1 MKFQRLSTYLFG
13 LLLVAFVVLGRQSA
27 KAQTEFLTTSPKYEI
42 RAVWLTTLNGL
53 DWPKTLSNGSSGS
66 VERQKQ
72 ELVRILDQLKAA
84 GINVVL
90 LQTRVRATTI
100 YPSAME
106 PCDGCLTGTA
116 GRNPGYDPLQFAID
130 ECHKRGMQLH
140 AWVVTIPIGKWAA
153 AGCTQLRKR
162 QPNLVKKITVNGAAE
177 GVMDPEKPQTA
188 TYIADICEEIVKN
201 YDIDGIHLDYIRY
214 PETWKIKVSRQQG
227 RRHITSIAE
236 TISQRVKRL
245 KPWVMMSCSPIGKH
259 DDLIRYSSRGWNA
272 RTVVCQDAQEWL
284 RTGVMD
290 ALFPMMYFRDNHFF
304 PFAIDWKEQSHGKI
318 VAPGLAT
325 YMLDCREGNW
335 PLLTVTQEM
344 NVLRQLGLGHTHFR
358 SRFLTDNTKGIYTFQ
373 RQFNSCPALI
383 PPMTWM
389 NATRPDAPTDFKI
402 RGARNEERGT
412 RNEERGADAKEISR
426 NEERGTRSEV
436 TISWTA
442 PTPNTQHP
450 TPFLYNVYAS
460 SVCPVDISDPRN
472 LVATR
477 LTEPHIT
484 FSSAKNSLSL
494 PHHSPFRPIYYAIT
508 ALDRYGNESEPLQ
521 SHSFKSQQPTVNY
534 QLSTLNST
542 LPLLPC
548 DGRQLTLPEKPATL
562 DANTLA
568 IETLQGT
575 LVATRPW
582 RGNKTDVSTLPEGFY
597 QLRSLGRKGITHRLG
612 FFQIKRH

>member
-1 MKFQRLSTYLFG
+1 MKSKRLSTYRFLLFFT
-13 LLLVAFVVLGRQSA
+13 VFSVLFSLSA
-27 KAQTEFLTTSPKYEI
+27 KAQTELLTTPPKYEI

-53 DWPKTLSNGSSGS
+53 DWPKTLANGSSGS
-66 VERQKQ
+66 IERQKQ

-106 PCDGCLTGTA
+106 PWDGCLSGTA
-116 GRNPGYDPLQFAID
+116 GRNPGYDALQFAID

-140 AWVVTIPIGKWAA
+140 AWVVTIPIGKWTS
-153 AGCTQLRKR
+153 AGCAQLRKR
-162 QPNLVKKITVNGAAE
+162 YPSLVKKIGDD
-177 GVMDPEKPQTA
+177 GFMDPEKSQTA
-188 TYIADICEEIVKN
+188 TYIADICEEIVKK

-227 RRHITSIAE
+227 RRYITAIAE
-236 TISQRVKRL
+236 AISQRVKRL

-259 DDLIRYSSRGWNA
+259 DDLSRYSSRGWNA

-284 RTGVMD
+284 RTGTMD
-290 ALFPMMYFRDNHFF
+290 ALFPMMYFRDNNFF
-304 PFAIDWKEQSHGKI
+304 PFAIDWQERSYGKI

-325 YMLDCREGNW
+325 YMLDRREGNW
-335 PLLTVTQEM
+335 PLQTVAQEM

-358 SRFLTDNTKGIYTFQ
+358 SRFLTDNTKGIYAFE
-373 RQFNSCPALI
+373 RRFNSSPALI

-389 NATRPDAPTDFKI
+389 NATKPDAPREF
-402 RGARNEERGT
+402 RARNEERGM
-412 RNEERGADAKEISR
+412 R

-436 TISWTA
+436 TISWKA
-442 PTPNTQHP
+442 SSPNTQHS
-450 TPFLYNVYAS
+450 TPLLYNVYAS
-460 SVCPVDISDPRN
+460 PVCPVDISDPRN

-484 FSSAKNSLSL
+484 FSSNTQ
-494 PHHSPFRPIYYAIT
+494 RYYAIT
-508 ALDRYGNESEPLQ
+508 AIDRFGNESEPLQ
-521 SHSFKSQQPTVNY
+521 SH
-534 QLSTLNST
+534 QLKATHRATLHTSHSSLHTPHSTLHENIPI
-542 LPLLPC
+542 LAC
-548 DGRQLTLPEKPATL
+548 DGRLLTLPEKPVTL

-582 RGNKTDVSTLPEGFY
+582 RGNQADVSTLPEGFY

-612 FFQIKRH
+612 FFKIKRH

>member
-1 MKFQRLSTYLFG
+1 MNSKRLSIYRF
-13 LLLVAFVVLGRQSA
+13 LLIFTVFFSLSA
-27 KAQTEFLTTSPKYEI
+27 KAQTELLTIPPKYEI

-53 DWPKTLSNGSSGS
+53 DWPKTLANGSSGS
-66 VERQKQ
+66 IERQKL

-106 PCDGCLTGTA
+106 PWDGCLSGTA
-116 GRNPGYDPLQFAID
+116 GRNPGYDALQFAID

-140 AWVVTIPIGKWAA
+140 AWVVTIPIGKWTS
-153 AGCTQLRKR
+153 AGCAQLRKR
-162 QPNLVKKITVNGAAE
+162 YPSLVKKIGDD
-177 GVMDPEKPQTA
+177 GFMDPEKPQTA
-188 TYIADICEEIVKN
+188 TYIADICEEIVKK

-227 RRHITSIAE
+227 RRYITAIAE
-236 TISQRVKRL
+236 AISQRVKRL

-259 DDLIRYSSRGWNA
+259 DDLSRYSSRGWNA

-284 RTGVMD
+284 RTGTMD
-290 ALFPMMYFRDNHFF
+290 ALFPMMYFRDNNFF
-304 PFAIDWKEQSHGKI
+304 PFAIDWQERSYGKI

-325 YMLDCREGNW
+325 YMLDRREGNW
-335 PLLTVTQEM
+335 PLQTVAQEM

-358 SRFLTDNTKGIYTFQ
+358 SRFLTDNTKGIYAFE
-373 RQFNSCPALI
+373 RRFNSSPALI
-383 PPMTWM
+383 PPMTWLQ
-389 NATRPDAPTDFKI
+389 AAKPDAPREFRMRKEPLPPPSPN
-402 RGARNEERGT
+402 GE
-412 RNEERGADAKEISR
+412 GADATEISLSWKSP
-426 NEERGTRSEV
+426 NIKNLPSLFGEGSGERLL
-436 TISWTA
+436 
-442 PTPNTQHP
+442 
-450 TPFLYNVYAS
+450 LYNVYAS
-460 SVCPVDISDPRN
+460 PVCPVDISDPRN

-484 FSSAKNSLSL
+484 FSSNTPPSL
-494 PHHSPFRPIYYAIT
+494 PLHSPFTSLYYAIT
-508 ALDRYGNESEPLQ
+508 TLDRFGNESEPLQ
-521 SHSFKSQQPTVNY
+521 SHQPTQKFIHPVGGNEGDF
-534 QLSTLNST
+534 LFACNGKTL
-542 LPLLPC
+542 
-548 DGRQLTLPEKPATL
+548 QLPEKPATL

-582 RGNKTDVSTLPEGFY
+582 RGNQTDVSTLPEGFY
-597 QLRSLGRKGITHRLG
+597 QLRSLNRKGITHRLG

>member
-1 MKFQRLSTYLFG
+1 MKFHRLSTDLFG
-13 LLLVAFVVLGRQSA
+13 LLLVAFVVLGHQSA
-27 KAQTEFLTTSPKYEI
+27 KAQTDFLTTSPKYEI

-106 PCDGCLTGTA
+106 PWDGCLTGTA

-259 DDLIRYSSRGWNA
+259 DDLSRYSSRGWNA

-290 ALFPMMYFRDNHFF
+290 ALFPMMYFRDNHFY
-304 PFAIDWKEQSHGKI
+304 PFAIDWQERSYGKI

-325 YMLDCREGNW
+325 YMLDRREGNW
-335 PLLTVTQEM
+335 PLLTVAQEM

-358 SRFLTDNTKGIYTFQ
+358 SRFLTDNTKGIYAFE
-373 RQFNSCPALI
+373 RRFNSSPALI

-389 NATRPDAPTDFKI
+389 NATKPDAPREF
-402 RGARNEERGT
+402 RARS
-412 RNEERGADAKEISR
+412 EERGARS
-426 NEERGTRSEV
+426 EERGTRSEI
-436 TISWTA
+436 TISWKA
-442 PTPNTQHP
+442 SSPNTQHS
-450 TPFLYNVYAS
+450 TPLLYNVYAS

-484 FSSAKNSLSL
+484 FSPNTQH
-494 PHHSPFRPIYYAIT
+494 PTPNTQRYYAIT
-508 ALDRYGNESEPLQ
+508 VLDRFGNESEPLQ
-521 SHSFKSQQPTVNY
+521 SHQPPRNSQYSNSP
-534 QLSTLNST
+534 LSTWRGVGGEAALF
-542 LPLLPC
+542 PC
-548 DGRQLTLPEKPATL
+548 DGRLLTLPEKPVTL

-582 RGNKTDVSTLPEGFY
+582 RGEKADVSTLPEGFY

-612 FFQIKRH
+612 FFKVERK

>member
-1 MKFQRLSTYLFG
+1 MKFHRLSTYLFG

-27 KAQTEFLTTSPKYEI
+27 EAQTEFLTTSPKYEI

-72 ELVRILDQLKAA
+72 ELVKILDQLKAA

-106 PCDGCLTGTA
+106 PWDGCLTGTA

-153 AGCTQLRKR
+153 AGCTELRKR
-162 QPNLVKKITVNGAAE
+162 RPNLVKKITVNGAAE

-236 TISQRVKRL
+236 AISQRVKRL
-245 KPWVMMSCSPIGKH
+245 KPWVMISCSPIGKH
-259 DDLIRYSSRGWNA
+259 DDLSRYSSRGWNA

-325 YMLDCREGNW
+325 YMLDRREGNW
-335 PLLTVTQEM
+335 PLLTVAQEM

-389 NATRPDAPTDFKI
+389 SATRPDAPTGFKI
-402 RGARNEERGT
+402 RGAR
-412 RNEERGADAKEISR
+412 S
-426 NEERGTRSEV
+426 EERGTRSEV

-442 PTPNTQHP
+442 PTPNTQHLTPNTQHLTTNTQHP

-484 FSSAKNSLSL
+484 FSSNTQHPTPK
-494 PHHSPFRPIYYAIT
+494 FYAIT

-521 SHSFKSQQPTVNY
+521 SHQPTQQFIPPVGGTEGG
-534 QLSTLNST
+534 S
-542 LPLLPC
+542 LLPC
-548 DGRQLTLPEKPATL
+548 DGRQLTLPEKPQTL

>member
-1 MKFQRLSTYLFG
+1 MKSNKSKYRFLQLFILFSALCTLSAT
-13 LLLVAFVVLGRQSA
+13 
-27 KAQTEFLTTSPKYEI
+27 AQTEFLTTSPKYEI

-106 PCDGCLTGTA
+106 PWDGCLTGTA

-162 QPNLVKKITVNGAAE
+162 QPNLVKKITVNGTTE

-259 DDLIRYSSRGWNA
+259 DDLSRYSSRGWNA

-325 YMLDCREGNW
+325 YMLDRREGNW
-335 PLLTVTQEM
+335 PLLTVAQEM

-373 RQFNSCPALI
+373 RQFNNSPALI

-389 NATRPDAPTDFKI
+389 KATRPDAPTEFKPLPPPSPKGEGAFGSN
-402 RGARNEERGT
+402 RGARS
-412 RNEERGADAKEISR
+412 EERGA
-426 NEERGTRSEV
+426 RSEV
-436 TISWTA
+436 TISWKA
-442 PTPNTQHP
+442 PKNLPSLSGDGSGVRL
-450 TPFLYNVYAS
+450 LYNVYAS
-460 SVCPVDISDPRN
+460 PVCPVDISDPRN
-472 LVATR
+472 LIATR
-477 LTEPHIT
+477 LTKPYIT
-484 FSSAKNSLSL
+484 FSN
-494 PHHSPFRPIYYAIT
+494 PFHSPSIPLHSPSIPLYFAIT

-521 SHSFKSQQPTVNY
+521 SHQPTAT
-534 QLSTLNST
+534 QRTPLHTPHST
-542 LPLLPC
+542 LPMFPC
-548 DGRQLTLPEKPATL
+548 DGRQLTLPEKPAPL

-612 FFQIKRH
+612 FFKVKRH

>member
-1 MKFQRLSTYLFG
+1 MNLKILSTYRF
-13 LLLVAFVVLGRQSA
+13 LLLFIVFAMLCRPSA
-27 KAQTEFLTTSPKYEI
+27 KAQTELLTTPPKYEV

-53 DWPKTLSNGSSGS
+53 DWPKTLANGSSGS

-72 ELVRILDQLKAA
+72 ELIRILDQLKAA

-106 PCDGCLTGTA
+106 PWDGCLSGTA

-140 AWVVTIPIGKWAA
+140 AWVVTIPIGKWAS
-153 AGCTQLRKR
+153 AGCTELRKR
-162 QPNLVKKITVNGAAE
+162 YPNMVKKIIVNGTPE
-177 GVMDPEKPQTA
+177 GYMDPEKPQTA
-188 TYIADICEEIVKN
+188 TYLADICEEIVKK

-236 TISQRVKRL
+236 AISQRVKRL

-259 DDLIRYSSRGWNA
+259 DDLSRYSSRGWNA

-290 ALFPMMYFRDNHFF
+290 ALFPMMYFRDNHFY
-304 PFAIDWKEQSHGKI
+304 PFAIDWQERSYGKI

-325 YMLDCREGNW
+325 YMLDRREGNW
-335 PLLTVTQEM
+335 QLLTVAQEM

-358 SRFLTDNTKGIYTFQ
+358 SRFLTDNTKGIYAFQ
-373 RQFNSCPALI
+373 RNFNSSPALI

-389 NATRPDAPTDFKI
+389 NATRPDAPTEFKLLPPLSPNGE
-402 RGARNEERGT
+402 GANAT
-412 RNEERGADAKEISR
+412 EI
-426 NEERGTRSEV
+426 TL
-436 TISWTA
+436 SWKA
-442 PTPNTQHP
+442 PQNLPL
-450 TPFLYNVYAS
+450 LYNVYAS
-460 SVCPVDISDPRN
+460 AVCPVDVNDARN
-472 LVATR
+472 LIATR
-477 LTEPHIT
+477 LTESHIT
-484 FSSAKNSLSL
+484 LS
-494 PHHSPFRPIYYAIT
+494 HHSPLTSHTYYAIT
-508 ALDRYGNESEPLQ
+508 ALDRFGNESEPLQ

-548 DGRQLTLPEKPATL
+548 DGRQLTLPEKPQTL

>member
-1 MKFQRLSTYLFG
+1 MKFHRLSTDLFG
-13 LLLVAFVVLGRQSA
+13 LLLVAFVVLGHQSA
-27 KAQTEFLTTSPKYEI
+27 KAQTDFLTTSPKYEI

-106 PCDGCLTGTA
+106 PWDGCLTGTA

-259 DDLIRYSSRGWNA
+259 DDLSRYSSRGWNA

-290 ALFPMMYFRDNHFF
+290 ALFPMMYFRDNHFY
-304 PFAIDWKEQSHGKI
+304 PFAIDWQERSYGKI

-325 YMLDCREGNW
+325 YMLDRREGNW
-335 PLLTVTQEM
+335 PLQTVAQEM

-358 SRFLTDNTKGIYTFQ
+358 SRFLTDNTKGIYAFE
-373 RQFNSCPALI
+373 RRFNSSPALI

-389 NATRPDAPTDFKI
+389 NATKPDVPREF
-402 RGARNEERGT
+402 RAR
-412 RNEERGADAKEISR
+412 S
-426 NEERGTRSEV
+426 EERGTRSEI
-436 TISWTA
+436 TISWKA
-442 PTPNTQHP
+442 SSPNTQHS
-450 TPFLYNVYAS
+450 TPLLYNVYAS
-460 SVCPVDISDPRN
+460 PVCPVDISDPRN

-477 LTEPHIT
+477 LTEPYIT

-534 QLSTLNST
+534 QLSTINST

-548 DGRQLTLPEKPATL
+548 DGRLLTLPEKPVTL

-582 RGNKTDVSTLPEGFY
+582 RGTKTDVSTLPEGFY
-597 QLRSLGRKGITHRLG
+597 QLRSLGRKGVTHRLG
-612 FFQIKRH
+612 FFKVERK

>member
-1 MKFQRLSTYLFG
+1 MKSKRLSTYRFLLFFT
-13 LLLVAFVVLGRQSA
+13 VFSVLFSLSA
-27 KAQTEFLTTSPKYEI
+27 KAQTELLTTPPKYEI

-53 DWPKTLSNGSSGS
+53 DWPKTLANGSSGS
-66 VERQKQ
+66 IERQKQ

-106 PCDGCLTGTA
+106 PWDGCLSGTA
-116 GRNPGYDPLQFAID
+116 GRNPGYDALQFAID

-140 AWVVTIPIGKWAA
+140 AWVVTIPIGKWTS
-153 AGCTQLRKR
+153 AGCAQLRKR
-162 QPNLVKKITVNGAAE
+162 YPSLVKKIGDD
-177 GVMDPEKPQTA
+177 GFMDPEKSQTA
-188 TYIADICEEIVKN
+188 TYIADICEEIVKK

-227 RRHITSIAE
+227 RRYITAIAE
-236 TISQRVKRL
+236 AISQRVKRL

-259 DDLIRYSSRGWNA
+259 DDLSRYSSRGWNA

-284 RTGVMD
+284 RTGTMD
-290 ALFPMMYFRDNHFF
+290 ALFPMMYFRDNNFF
-304 PFAIDWKEQSHGKI
+304 PFAIDWQERSYGKI

-325 YMLDCREGNW
+325 YMLDRREGNW
-335 PLLTVTQEM
+335 PLLTVAQEM

-358 SRFLTDNTKGIYTFQ
+358 SRFLTDNTKGIYAFE
-373 RQFNSCPALI
+373 RRFNSSPALI

-389 NATRPDAPTDFKI
+389 NATKPDAPREF
-402 RGARNEERGT
+402 RARNEERGM
-412 RNEERGADAKEISR
+412 R

-436 TISWTA
+436 TISWKA
-442 PTPNTQHP
+442 SSPNTQHS
-450 TPFLYNVYAS
+450 TPLLYNVYAS
-460 SVCPVDISDPRN
+460 PVCPVDISDPRN

-484 FSSAKNSLSL
+484 FSSNTQ
-494 PHHSPFRPIYYAIT
+494 RYYAIT
-508 ALDRYGNESEPLQ
+508 AIDRFGNESEPLQ
-521 SHSFKSQQPTVNY
+521 SH
-534 QLSTLNST
+534 QLKATHRATLHTSHSSLHTPHSTLHENIPI
-542 LPLLPC
+542 LAC
-548 DGRQLTLPEKPATL
+548 DGRLLTLPEKPVTL

-582 RGNKTDVSTLPEGFY
+582 RGNQADVSTLPEGFY

-612 FFQIKRH
+612 FFKIKRH

>member
-1 MKFQRLSTYLFG
+1 MKFHRLSTDHFG
-13 LLLVAFVVLGRQSA
+13 LLLVAFVVLGHQSA
-27 KAQTEFLTTSPKYEI
+27 KAQTDFLTTSPKYEI

-106 PCDGCLTGTA
+106 PWDGCLTGTA

-259 DDLIRYSSRGWNA
+259 DDLSRYSSRGWNA

-290 ALFPMMYFRDNHFF
+290 ALFPMMYFRDNHFY
-304 PFAIDWKEQSHGKI
+304 PFAIDWQERSYGKI

-325 YMLDCREGNW
+325 YMLDRREGNW
-335 PLLTVTQEM
+335 PLQTVAQEM

-358 SRFLTDNTKGIYTFQ
+358 SRFLTDNTKGIYAFE
-373 RQFNSCPALI
+373 RRFNSSPALI

-389 NATRPDAPTDFKI
+389 NATKPDVPREF
-402 RGARNEERGT
+402 RAR
-412 RNEERGADAKEISR
+412 S
-426 NEERGTRSEV
+426 EERGTRSEI
-436 TISWTA
+436 TISWKA
-442 PTPNTQHP
+442 SSPNTQHS
-450 TPFLYNVYAS
+450 TPLLYNVYAS
-460 SVCPVDISDPRN
+460 PVCPVDISDPRN

-477 LTEPHIT
+477 LTEPYIT

-534 QLSTLNST
+534 QLSTINST

-548 DGRQLTLPEKPATL
+548 DGRLLTLPEKPVTL

-582 RGNKTDVSTLPEGFY
+582 RGTKTDVSTLPEGFY
-597 QLRSLGRKGITHRLG
+597 QLRSLGRKGVTHRLG
-612 FFQIKRH
+612 FFKVERK

>member
-1 MKFQRLSTYLFG
+1 MKFHRLSTYLFG

-53 DWPKTLSNGSSGS
+53 DWPKTLANSSSDS

-72 ELVRILDQLKAA
+72 ELIRILDQLKTA

-106 PCDGCLTGTA
+106 PWDDCLSGTA

-140 AWVVTIPIGKWAA
+140 AWVVTIPIGKWAS
-153 AGCTQLRKR
+153 AGCTELRKR
-162 QPNLVKKITVNGAAE
+162 YPNMVKKIVVNGTPE
-177 GVMDPEKPQTA
+177 GYMDPEKPQTA
-188 TYIADICEEIVKN
+188 TYLADICEEIVKK

-227 RRHITSIAE
+227 RRNITTIAE

-259 DDLIRYSSRGWNA
+259 DDLSRYSSRGWNA

-290 ALFPMMYFRDNHFF
+290 ALFPMMYFRDNHFY
-304 PFAIDWKEQSHGKI
+304 PFAIDWQERSYGKI

-325 YMLDCREGNW
+325 YMLDRREGNW
-335 PLLTVTQEM
+335 PLQTVAQEM

-358 SRFLTDNTKGIYTFQ
+358 SRFLTDNTKGIYAFQ
-373 RQFNSCPALI
+373 RNFNSSPALI

-389 NATRPDAPTDFKI
+389 NATRPDAPTDFRMKDEG
-402 RGARNEERGT
+402 REARNEEQ
-412 RNEERGADAKEISR
+412 AKSK
-426 NEERGTRSEV
+426 EV
-436 TISWTA
+436 TISWKA
-442 PTPNTQHP
+442 PQNLPL
-450 TPFLYNVYAS
+450 LYNVYAS
-460 SVCPVDISDPRN
+460 AVCPVDVTDARN

-484 FSSAKNSLSL
+484 FS
-494 PHHSPFRPIYYAIT
+494 HHSPITSHTYYAIT
-508 ALDRYGNESEPLQ
+508 AIDRFGNESEPLQ
-521 SHSFKSQQPTVNY
+521 SHQPTAH
-534 QLSTLNST
+534 STLHNQRSLAEGESNSHST
-542 LPLLPC
+542 LHLFSC
-548 DGRQLTLPEKPATL
+548 DGRLLTLPEKPVTL

-597 QLRSLGRKGITHRLG
+597 QLRSLGRKGVTHRLG
-612 FFQIKRH
+612 FFKVERK

>member
-1 MKFQRLSTYLFG
+1 MNSKRLSIYRF
-13 LLLVAFVVLGRQSA
+13 LLIFTVFFSLSA
-27 KAQTEFLTTSPKYEI
+27 KAQTELLTTPPKYEV

-53 DWPKTLSNGSSGS
+53 DWPKTLANGSSGS
-66 VERQKQ
+66 IERQKQ

-106 PCDGCLTGTA
+106 PWDGCLSGTA
-116 GRNPGYDPLQFAID
+116 GRNPGYDALQFAID

-140 AWVVTIPIGKWAA
+140 AWVVTIPIGKWTS
-153 AGCTQLRKR
+153 AGCAQLRKR
-162 QPNLVKKITVNGAAE
+162 YPSLVKKIGDD
-177 GVMDPEKPQTA
+177 GFMDPEKPQTA
-188 TYIADICEEIVKN
+188 TYIADICEEIVKK

-227 RRHITSIAE
+227 RRYITAIAE
-236 TISQRVKRL
+236 AISQRVKRL

-259 DDLIRYSSRGWNA
+259 DDLSRYSSRGWNA

-284 RTGVMD
+284 RTGTMD
-290 ALFPMMYFRDNHFF
+290 ALFPMMYFRDNNFF
-304 PFAIDWKEQSHGKI
+304 PFAIDWQERSYGKI

-325 YMLDCREGNW
+325 YMLDRREGNW
-335 PLLTVTQEM
+335 PLLTVAQEM

-358 SRFLTDNTKGIYTFQ
+358 SRFLTDNTKGIYAFE
-373 RQFNSCPALI
+373 RRFNSSPALI

-389 NATRPDAPTDFKI
+389 NATKPDAPREF
-402 RGARNEERGT
+402 RFQNEERGT
-412 RNEERGADAKEISR
+412 RNEERGAR
-426 NEERGTRSEV
+426 NVERGARNEV
-436 TISWTA
+436 TISWKA
-442 PTPNTQHP
+442 SSPNTHHP
-450 TPFLYNVYAS
+450 TPLLYNVYAS
-460 SVCPVDISDPRN
+460 PVCPVDISDPRN

-484 FSSAKNSLSL
+484 FSPSFS
-494 PHHSPFRPIYYAIT
+494 SPQSGGLRGASQRYYAIT

-521 SHSFKSQQPTVNY
+521 SHQPTQKFIPPVGGNEGGF
-534 QLSTLNST
+534 
-542 LPLLPC
+542 LLPC
-548 DGRQLTLPEKPATL
+548 NGRLLTLPEKPVTL

-582 RGNKTDVSTLPEGFY
+582 RGNQIDVSTLPEGFY

>member
-1 MKFQRLSTYLFG
+1 MKFHRLSTYLLG

-27 KAQTEFLTTSPKYEI
+27 KAQTEFLMTSPKYEI

-106 PCDGCLTGTA
+106 PWDGCLTGTA

-188 TYIADICEEIVKN
+188 TYIADICEEIVKK

-259 DDLIRYSSRGWNA
+259 DDLSRYSSRGWNA

-325 YMLDCREGNW
+325 YMLDRREGNW
-335 PLLTVTQEM
+335 PLLTVAQEM

-373 RQFNSCPALI
+373 RQFNSCLALI

-389 NATRPDAPTDFKI
+389 NATRPDAPTDFRI
-402 RGARNEERGT
+402 RGAR
-412 RNEERGADAKEISR
+412 S
-426 NEERGTRSEV
+426 EERGTRSEV

-477 LTEPHIT
+477 LTEPYIT
-484 FSSAKNSLSL
+484 FSSNTQHPTPNTQHLTPK
-494 PHHSPFRPIYYAIT
+494 FYAIT

-542 LPLLPC
+542 IPLLPC
-548 DGRQLTLPEKPATL
+548 DGRQLTLPEKSQTL

>member
-1 MKFQRLSTYLFG
+1 MKFHRLSTYLFG

-27 KAQTEFLTTSPKYEI
+27 KAQTDFLTPSPKYEI

-72 ELVRILDQLKAA
+72 ELVKILDQLKAA

-106 PCDGCLTGTA
+106 PWDGCLTGTA

-236 TISQRVKRL
+236 AISQRVKRL

-259 DDLIRYSSRGWNA
+259 DDLSRYSSRGWNA

-290 ALFPMMYFRDNHFF
+290 ALFPMMYFRDNHFY

-325 YMLDCREGNW
+325 YMLDRREGNW
-335 PLLTVTQEM
+335 PLLTVAQEM

-358 SRFLTDNTKGIYTFQ
+358 SRFLTDNTKGIYAFQ
-373 RQFNSCPALI
+373 RNFNSSPALI

-389 NATRPDAPTDFKI
+389 NATRPDAPTEFRMRKGE
-402 RGARNEERGT
+402 REARNEERGT
-412 RNEERGADAKEISR
+412 SK
-426 NEERGTRSEV
+426 EV

-442 PTPNTQHP
+442 PIPNTQHLTTNTQHP

-477 LTEPHIT
+477 LTEPYIT
-484 FSSAKNSLSL
+484 FSSNTQHLTPK
-494 PHHSPFRPIYYAIT
+494 FYAIT

-548 DGRQLTLPEKPATL
+548 DSRQLTLPEKPQTL

-575 LVATRPW
+575 LIATRPW